1 MSYRIEEL
9 ERQTQIRRQLL
20 ANGYSPVPNYDKRCF
35 MPDRNDV
42 VIDEAMIDRWSHQ
55 SKHLSTGIRV
65 EGSLVA
71 IDIDIDDVAAIEA
84 VVAAIPDDLWAK
96 LQDAPVRQSSA
107 RTKEAW
113 FVRLADG
120 EQPFSRLTSA
130 SFHHPDDPAGQDGT
144 THRVEIF
151 GGESG
156 QQMGVFGAHTRDDSD
171 MSVVLKEYVWVGQSL
186 LGVPLADL
194 PVMTRA
200 EIAEVA
206 TTATRVLDGLGWPR
220 KLRSKEG
227 FSTPRVI
234 YDIGADTIF
243 EAHQQGD
250 VTLDELMD
258 MAQGVRGV
266 RVSASFHSPGS
277 HNTSRCIAS
286 ISDDGT
292 LRVIDFETGDT
303 HRLATDA
310 PRPVTQGSLE
320 RLQSLAGSGS
330 IFAPSAPAPVAADVG
345 ADMADDMSLVVDA
358 MLQEYVF
365 MASEQ
370 RNVVPLSSPVEGAMT
385 MANFRT
391 LMQPHAVTVRGQRGG
406 ERIIHPVP
414 LWAADARRV
423 DVAGYRYR
431 PDVNQPLA
439 TVGGQLYVNTY
450 RAPDEVSVDA
460 ATASGAVQA
469 FEALISH
476 LLPVPAE
483 RDWFRMWVAAKVQ
496 RPWVIGCGVLMV
508 ASIQGTGRGTLF
520 DMLGSVFGSRNV
532 SPVTSVELLGGS
544 GQGQYNGWLADSVL
558 VTCDEV
564 MAGDD
569 GGGSMTWKRR
579 ESYERLKSYVDPRRR
594 EVAIRKKNINAYSAE
609 IFASLLLATNHLNA
623 LPITV
628 DDRRFA
634 VLMQEDVKFISR
646 AGLADAVNAWRPDGV
661 FLPVFGAALRQYLRG
676 VPVAWDDIREAPN
689 LGDGRAIMQQQNEG
703 DVEDILRDVLGR
715 VPGDYVANDDLRRRM
730 QNAITAAGEG
740 DHLKNWWR
748 RCQDVLRAEN
758 STGWKAMPTRQT
770 VVSPDGRQKMVT
782 VYYRSDDA
790 VRAAWAA
797 AGLKERQ
804 DMLAP
809 AADINRVL
817 TALDQAKREGRIRL
831 VDEA

>member
-1 MSYRIEEL
+1 MTYRIEEL

-35 MPDRNDV
+35 MPARNDV
-42 VIDEAMIDRWSHQ
+42 VIDEAMIDRWSQQ
-55 SKHLSTGIRV
+55 SKNLSTGIRV
-65 EGSLVA
+65 EGQLVA

-130 SFHHPDDPAGQDGT
+130 AFHHPDDPAGQDGT

-171 MSVVLKEYVWVGQSL
+171 VSVVLKEYVWVGQSL
-186 LGVPLADL
+186 LDVPLADL
-194 PVMTRA
+194 PVLTRA
-200 EIAEVA
+200 EIVTVA
-206 TTATRVLDGLGWPR
+206 TTATQVLDGLGWPR

-227 FSTPRVI
+227 FSTPRVL
-234 YDIGADTIF
+234 YDIDADTVF

-277 HNTSRCIAS
+277 HNTSRCVAS

-303 HRLATDA
+303 HRLASDA

-320 RLQSLAGSGS
+320 RLQQLAGSGS
-330 IFAPSAPAPVAADVG
+330 IFAPAAPASVAADVG
-345 ADMADDMSLVVDA
+345 AGMADDMSLVVDA
-358 MLQEYVF
+358 LLQEYVF

-370 RNVVPLSSPVEGAMT
+370 RNVVPLSSPIEGAMT
-385 MANFRT
+385 LANFRT
-391 LMQPHAVTVRGQRGG
+391 LMQPHAVTVRGPRGG
-406 ERIIHPVP
+406 EQIIHPVT
-414 LWAADARRV
+414 LWVADARRV

-431 PDVNQPLA
+431 PDVVQPLA
-439 TVGGQLYVNTY
+439 TVNGMTYVNTY
-450 RAPDEVSVDA
+450 RAPEEADVDA
-460 ATASGAVQA
+460 ATASGAVRA

-476 LLPVPAE
+476 LLPIDAE
-483 RDWFRMWVAAKVQ
+483 RDWFRMWVAAKAQ

-520 DMLGSVFGSRNV
+520 DMLGAVFGPRNV

-594 EVAIRKKNINAYSAE
+594 EVAIRKKHVNAYSAE

-634 VLMQEDVKFISR
+634 VLMQEDVKFIDR
-646 AGLADAVNAWRPDGV
+646 DGLADLVNAWRPDGV
-661 FLPVFGAALRQYLRG
+661 FLPAFGTALRKYLQG
-676 VPVAWDDIREAPN
+676 VPVVWSDIREAPN
-689 LGDGRAIMQQQNEG
+689 LGDGRQIMQQQNEG
-703 DVEDILRDVLGR
+703 DVEDILRDVLSR
-715 VPGDYVANDDLRRRM
+715 VPGDFVANDDLRRRM
-730 QNAITAAGEG
+730 QNAVTAAGEG

-758 STGWKAMPTRQT
+758 SMGWKGMPTRQT
-770 VVSPDGRQKMVT
+770 VVGADGRQKLLT
-782 VYYRSDDA
+782 VYYRVADG

-797 AGLKERQ
+797 AGLTERQ
-804 DMLAP
+804 DLLTP
-809 AADINRVL
+809 AADVNRVL
-817 TALDQAKREGRIRL
+817 SALEQAKRDGRVRL
-831 VDEA
+831 VEGS